1 MTCIGPTALPVAVAA
16 VASVSPAVRPLLA
29 PLRDVRQERHL
40 ARPLHRDGDLPLVAP
55 AGSGDP
61 PGADLSLLG
70 DVAAELVGVFPID
83 LLDFVSAEPAVLLPD
98 RAGSRAAAPA
108 LLLPVLLLC
117 HQKGMSS
124 SAPAAKSAFSVCAAA
139 PAGTNC
145 GWPPPSPSLRLPRNW
160 TLSAIISTACRFV
173 PSCASHSR
181 HSSRPSTAT
190 GRPLA
195 RYWAQ
200 LSPWLPQTVMSK

>member
-1 MTCIGPTALPVAVAA
+1 
-16 VASVSPAVRPLLA
+16 SPAVRALLPA
-29 PLRDVRQERHL
+29 LGHVRQERHL
-40 ARPLHRDGDLPLVAP
+40 TRPLYRDGDLPLVAP
-55 AGSGDP
+55 AGAGDP
-61 PGADLSLLG
+61 PRADLSLLR
-70 DVAAELVGVFPID
+70 DEAAKLVRVLPVD
-83 LLDFVSAEPAVLLPD
+83 LTDFHPAKPAVLLPD
-98 RAGSRAAAPA
+98 RSGGGTAAPA
-108 LLLPVLLLC
+108 LLLPVLLLR

-145 GWPPPSPSLRLPRNW
+145 GWPPPSASPRLPRNW
-160 TLSAIISTACRFV
+160 TLSAMISTAWRFV
-173 PSCASHSR
+173 PSWASHSR

-200 LSPWLPQTVMSK
+200 LSPWLP